1 MQIEAL
7 SQVIIS
13 GVLIGF
19 VYALPAVGLSLI
31 WGLMEIVNFAHG
43 DFIMIGMYI
52 VFWLWSLFNID
63 PLLGLPIAAILL
75 FMVGVLTYRIIIK
88 RVLHASMVT
97 QIFATFGL
105 GLVLRSSAQFLWS
118 ANYRMIDNPIASGMF
133 KIGNLVIGIPQ
144 LIAGVVALAITLLL
158 YIYISYSETGRAL
171 TATSENR
178 EVAELMGIDTHRM
191 FALGWG
197 IGGACVGASG
207 ALLAMYYYIYPE
219 VGLMFGT
226 ISFIA
231 VAFGGFGSFLGTFL
245 AAVALGIIQVA
256 GSFYISTAY
265 KLAFVYALYLI
276 VVVSRPRGLFG
287 RW

>member
-13 GVLIGF
+13 GVLVGF

-43 DFIMIGMYI
+43 DFIMLGMYI

-75 FMVGVLTYRIIIK
+75 FIVGALTYRIIIK

-105 GLVLRSSAQFLWS
+105 GIALRSSAQFLWS
-118 ANYRMIDNPIASGMF
+118 SNYRMIDNPVASGMF
-133 KIGNLVIGIPQ
+133 KIGKLVIGIPQ

-226 ISFIA
+226 ISYIA

-245 AAVALGIIQVA
+245 AAVVLGIIQVA

-276 VVVSRPRGLFG
+276 VVISRPRGLFG